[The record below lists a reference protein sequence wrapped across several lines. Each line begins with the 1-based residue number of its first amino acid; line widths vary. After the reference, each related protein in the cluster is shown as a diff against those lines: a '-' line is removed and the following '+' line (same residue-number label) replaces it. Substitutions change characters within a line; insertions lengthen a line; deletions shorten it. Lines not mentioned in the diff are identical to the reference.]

1 MKPGAGAPKARAPA
15 VIPRQPAR
23 EGRGRFI
30 DLRGRYTDFLPE
42 REAISGRQHSP
53 LATLI
58 VLTVT
63 LFVFLFLLWAGF
75 SQVEQF
81 AIAGGQVRPDGR
93 VKVINHPDG
102 GRIADILVR
111 EGDMVKAGQVLFR
124 LDPELLQ
131 TEVVKTTGQW
141 QQFAADTARLE
152 AEAANAASIA
162 FPAALRAERPDLVA
176 NQTRLFEARR
186 AALAGRRDGA
196 DRQIEQRSSDVS
208 SLTQQV
214 ANKKTGTAML
224 AQQERSLH
232 ELADKG
238 YFPWLR
244 YQSVLRELNDAQ
256 GEVARLEAALTS
268 ARSALAEARARRKQI
283 DDDWSTQLYGDLAKS
298 RTDRDQA
305 AGVLAQATTR
315 LRNLVIVSPDE
326 GIAQALTVN
335 NIGQAIKPLEPL
347 LNVVPVSDSLVIE
360 AKVANQDIGFI
371 TVGQPAR
378 VKVRTFDFSKY
389 GTLDGYVEQVSPD
402 GFVDQQSGQVF
413 YKVMVRTDRAWLG
426 PGKGERPVTPGMQ
439 VDVDMITGHRSILSY
454 LTDRMFAITSN
465 ALREH

>member
-1 MKPGAGAPKARAPA
+1 MKPGPAAPQQRSPALVARP
-15 VIPRQPAR
+15 P
-23 EGRGRFI
+23 GRASRSKLI
-30 DLRGRYTDFLPE
+30 DLRSRYTDFLPE

-53 LATLI
+53 LATI
-58 VLTVT
+58 TVAT
-63 LFVFLFLLWAGF
+63 VAAFVVLFLLWSGF

-81 AIAGGQVRPDGR
+81 AVAGGQVRPDGR
-93 VKVINHPDG
+93 VKVVNHPDG
-102 GRIADILVR
+102 GRVADILVR
-111 EGDMVKAGQVLFR
+111 EGDIVKAGQTLFR

-131 TEVVKTTGQW
+131 TEVSKNTGQW
-141 QQFAADTARLE
+141 QQFAADAARLE
-152 AEAANAASIA
+152 AEAARANSIA
-162 FPAALRAERPDLVA
+162 FPDVLRAERPDLIA

-186 AALAGRRDGA
+186 DALAGRRDGA
-196 DRQIEQRSSDVS
+196 NRQIEQRTADVN
-208 SLTQQV
+208 SLTQQI
-214 ANKKTGTAML
+214 ANKQSGFAIL

-244 YQSVLRELNDAQ
+244 YQSVLRELNDAK
-256 GEVARLEAALTS
+256 GEVSRLESSLIS
-268 ARSALAEARARRKQI
+268 ARAALAEARARRKQI

-305 AGVLAQATTR
+305 AGVLMQASTR
-315 LRNLVIVSPDE
+315 LRNLVILAPDD
-326 GIAQALTVN
+326 GIAQGLTVN

-347 LNVVPVSDSLVIE
+347 INIVPISDSLVIE

-371 TVGQPAR
+371 SVGQPAR
-378 VKVRTFDFSKY
+378 VKVLTYDFSKY
-389 GTLDGYVEQVSPD
+389 GTLEGVVEQISPD
-402 GFVDQQSGQVF
+402 GFTDPQSGQVF